1 RAGQGSRR
9 RKAGRVRTWR
19 LRRERPVVRGIRL
32 NVCDAARRHLSASGW
47 RRPRPPCTIGMG
59 CRGEKVM
66 RRRAWIAGLLA
77 PLAGGMAQ
85 AETWHCRND
94 VEVQCGAGG
103 CSAAAEGGF
112 TPMDLA
118 FADDGGLSLCA
129 YSGCWEGSGEVL
141 ARAPWLVVGARGLP
155 W

>member
-1 RAGQGSRR
+1 M
-9 RKAGRVRTWR
+9 RK
-19 LRRERPVVRGIRL
+19 
-32 NVCDAARRHLSASGW
+32 
-47 RRPRPPCTIGMG
+47 
-59 CRGEKVM
+59 
-66 RRRAWIAGLLA
+66 RAWIAGLLA

-129 YSGCWEGSGEVL
+129 YSGCWEGSGELL

-155 W
+155 WSDSHGGPDRMSGVLVAFDPIDRVALVKAGGWALPMRCVPGARGSGDAD